1 MPKSTQNALQLPTL
15 MDGENETPILYTNY
29 DCHRICEKRH
39 NGNLLEGICKK
50 GCDITNPDLDQDQK
64 SCMRECRTFRN
75 KVMST
80 DRKCYNKCMSRSS
93 EAPQDDYSQEPTPIN
108 ISNILIDIGNDFL
121 NLANNFHILADSVYL
136 LQV

>member
-15 MDGENETPILYTNY
+15 MDSENEAPILYTNY

-39 NGNLLEGICKK
+39 NGDLLEGICKK
-50 GCDITNPDLDQDQK
+50 GCDFTNLDLGQDQK
-64 SCMRECRTFRN
+64 SICMRECTTLDHR
-75 KVMST
+75 VIST

-108 ISNILIDIGNDFL
+108 ISNILIDIRDNFYD
-121 NLANNFHILADSVYL
+121 LANNFHNLVDSVL
-136 LQV
+136 L